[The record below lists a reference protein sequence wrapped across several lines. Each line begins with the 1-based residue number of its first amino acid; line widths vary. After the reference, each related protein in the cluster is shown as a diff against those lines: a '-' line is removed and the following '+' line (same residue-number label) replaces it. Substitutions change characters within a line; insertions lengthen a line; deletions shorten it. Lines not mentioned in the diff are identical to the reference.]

1 MSSNQCAIYD
11 QKLFMYVKLNES
23 LYQEKQNILRINENL
38 MSENKLLKS
47 LLEKNK
53 APSDVIKIEKVNFPE
68 NLDSQIEANNSRTGL
83 DQLNALINDLKK
95 ETEKKL
101 MSFFIALYILYL
113 NILEFNLCSQKKGK
127 IVNCLSSHW
136 SKLWPISERG

>member
-1 MSSNQCAIYD
+1 
-11 QKLFMYVKLNES
+11 
-23 LYQEKQNILRINENL
+23 

-95 ETEKKL
+95 ETEKK
-101 MSFFIALYILYL
+101 SF
-113 NILEFNLCSQKKGK
+113 K
-127 IVNCLSSHW
+127 
-136 SKLWPISERG
+136 PIEHVSLRHYF